1 MGGRK
6 ENKEVI
12 LKHVIV
18 IPKCNL
24 RYLRQHSNKQKPF
37 HEIFLS
43 SKEKVQMEKEHL
55 SEEQII
61 MLEEMLHRDLG
72 FILHR
77 Q

>member
-1 MGGRK
+1 
-6 ENKEVI
+6 
-12 LKHVIV
+12 
-18 IPKCNL
+18 
-24 RYLRQHSNKQKPF
+24 
-37 HEIFLS
+37 
-43 SKEKVQMEKEHL
+43 MEKEHL